1 MVSWDMCNLPAAG
14 LFLCLILRVQ
24 CVVLLYRINK
34 KNSQK
39 DMEQKKNGNY
49 FFYDE
54 EESSSAD
61 VDDDDL

>member
-1 MVSWDMCNLPAAG
+1 VQSARSGPFSLFDLTCTMC
-14 LFLCLILRVQ
+14 RVAI
-24 CVVLLYRINK
+24 YRINK